1 MSDEERGLTVEEA
14 EELEPGDNVFVRSLV
29 SRPDLNGRMGMVTCG
44 LDNCLN
50 MGTGRVLVQVER
62 ELRPIALKP
71 ANLDQAP
78 AGCRYFIGPADGKA
92 AKKAAKQ
99 AAKAKAASPAAPAS
113 DDKAAKK
120 AAKRAAKAAEAA
132 AEAEA
137 LAAAQ
142 PEEAQATAP
151 KAAKAAKAKAKR
163 AAGGDAPA
171 GKHRRKEAP
180 PPPPAAGVEDE
191 GEEGTRTPEYGSA
204 SGHELT
210 VAIREIVRS
219 ADLTVLTPKAVREEL
234 EVRLELQAGSLKE
247 RKQEVSRLID
257 AALAAL
263 RSSESSAPAD

>member
-1 MSDEERGLTVEEA
+1 MSEKENEA
-14 EELEPGDNVFVRSLV
+14 APYCTPSSVAAPALNIHLLPV
-29 SRPDLNGRMGMVTCG
+29 S
-44 LDNCLN
+44 
-50 MGTGRVLVQVER
+50 TGRVLVQVEG

-99 AAKAKAASPAAPAS
+99 AAKAKAASPAAPAP

-163 AAGGDAPA
+163 AAGGDALA
-171 GKHRRKEAP
+171 G
-180 PPPPAAGVEDE
+180 
-191 GEEGTRTPEYGSA
+191 
-204 SGHELT
+204 
-210 VAIREIVRS
+210 IVRS

-234 EVRLELQAGSLKE
+234 AVRLELQAGSLKE